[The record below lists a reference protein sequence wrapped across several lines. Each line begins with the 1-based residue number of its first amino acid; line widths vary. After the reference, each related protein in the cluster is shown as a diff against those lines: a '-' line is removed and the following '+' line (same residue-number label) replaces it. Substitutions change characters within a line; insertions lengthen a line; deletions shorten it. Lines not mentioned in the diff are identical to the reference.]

1 MIGYSVPRGTGGT
14 GAAPPRN
21 KALKAKARPPW
32 VWGSDLGGIPLE
44 QGGLQWGLQHGT
56 GALIKIPC
64 SILIGWRSLILP
76 STVRL
81 GSAHRT
87 IPAKIFVENLNCPDL
102 TASFLAGAKDLWRI
116 QKTACLLLPPLLYLG
131 SSGQFPE
138 WLTFDVNDP
147 KVLRGDPKGTPLRFF
162 RALFWLG
169 PKVGTHG
176 LPDFTQDLPLPP
188 SSFTTL
194 L

>member
-1 MIGYSVPRGTGGT
+1 MGVIGYSVPRGTGGT
-14 GAAPPRN
+14 GGCAPRN

-147 KVLRGDPKGTPLRFF
+147 KVLRG
-162 RALFWLG
+162 
-169 PKVGTHG
+169 
-176 LPDFTQDLPLPP
+176 
-188 SSFTTL
+188 S
-194 L
+194 

>member
-14 GAAPPRN
+14 GGCAPEN
-21 KALKAKARPPW
+21 KALKAKARPPGSG
-32 VWGSDLGGIPLE
+32 GSDLGVYPLE

-102 TASFLAGAKDLWRI
+102 TASFLAGAKIFGESRRR
-116 QKTACLLLPPLLYLG
+116 PV
-131 SSGQFPE
+131 F
-138 WLTFDVNDP
+138 
-147 KVLRGDPKGTPLRFF
+147 FF
-162 RALFWLG
+162 RHCSTLG
-169 PKVGTHG
+169 VVVNSRSG
-176 LPDFTQDLPLPP
+176 
-188 SSFTTL
+188 
-194 L
+194 

>member
-1 MIGYSVPRGTGGT
+1 MVTPYQEEQGAP

-21 KALKAKARPPW
+21 KALKAKARPPGSG
-32 VWGSDLGGIPLE
+32 GSDLGGIPLE

-162 RALFWLG
+162 QGALLAR
-169 PKVGTHG
+169 P
-176 LPDFTQDLPLPP
+176 
-188 SSFTTL
+188 
-194 L
+194 

>member
-1 MIGYSVPRGTGGT
+1 MIGYSVPRGTGAPGLRPRGT
-14 GAAPPRN
+14 RPSRPR
-21 KALKAKARPPW
+21 LDPPW

-162 RALFWLG
+162 QGALLAR
-169 PKVGTHG
+169 P
-176 LPDFTQDLPLPP
+176 
-188 SSFTTL
+188 
-194 L
+194 

>member
-1 MIGYSVPRGTGGT
+1 MIGYSVPRGTGGHRGLRPEEQT
-14 GAAPPRN
+14 
-21 KALKAKARPPW
+21 LKAKARPP
-32 VWGSDLGGIPLE
+32 GSGVGSRGIPP
-44 QGGLQWGLQHGT
+44 GTRRSQWGLQHGT

-147 KVLRGDPKGTPLRFF
+147 KVLEGILRGL
-162 RALFWLG
+162 L
-169 PKVGTHG
+169 KVFSGR
-176 LPDFTQDLPLPP
+176 
-188 SSFTTL
+188 SSGSA
-194 L
+194 

>member
-21 KALKAKARPPW
+21 KALKAKARPP
-32 VWGSDLGGIPLE
+32 GSGVGSRGIPLE

-87 IPAKIFVENLNCPDL
+87 IPAKIFVENLNCP
-102 TASFLAGAKDLWRI
+102 
-116 QKTACLLLPPLLYLG
+116 G
-131 SSGQFPE
+131 SNG
-138 WLTFDVNDP
+138 
-147 KVLRGDPKGTPLRFF
+147 
-162 RALFWLG
+162 
-169 PKVGTHG
+169 
-176 LPDFTQDLPLPP
+176 
-188 SSFTTL
+188 
-194 L
+194 